1 MRADFDLPE
10 NPLMSDCQTPII
22 VALDFPTRDAALKLA
37 DQLDPKLCRV
47 KVGKELFTS
56 CASEIV
62 GTLRDKGFEVFLD
75 LKFHDIPNTT
85 AMAVKAARILVG
97 AYALGGPRFMTP
109 QAVARIHTRPDEHY
123 RQRALGQR

>member
-10 NPLMSDCQTPII
+10 SPLMSACQTPII

-56 CASEIV
+56 CAAEIV

-75 LKFHDIPNTT
+75 LKFHDIPNTV
-85 AMAVKAARILVG
+85 AGACRAAAR
-97 AYALGGPRFMTP
+97 GGVWMLNVPASGGEAMLR
-109 QAVARIHTRPDEHY
+109 AAR
-123 RQRALGQR
+123 